1 MLKKILPV
9 LITLAIVHNTPTAWA
24 AEAPKT
30 DSFYLPKSLDLSPL
44 RLHNIESNPYGK
56 DFNYAQQFKTL
67 DLEAVKKDIKTVLT
81 TSQDWWPADYGNYGP
96 FFIRMAWHGAEPTAY
111 MMAVV
116 VPMAGSKD
124 LSHSIAGQIT
134 PTLIKRVG
142 FCGL

>member
-1 MLKKILPV
+1 MLKILPV

-30 DSFYLPKSLDLSPL
+30 DSFYLPKASISPL

-67 DLEAVKKDIKTVLT
+67 DLEAVKKDIKQFLPHHKTGGLLIMVIMVHSLFV
-81 TSQDWWPADYGNYGP
+81 WRGMV
-96 FFIRMAWHGAEPTAY
+96 REPTAY